1 MALDKR
7 DAMSEEILR
16 AERFELVDRHG
27 NPRAV
32 LACDRDSGAPTCTFL
47 DGAGQTRVTVG
58 IAWNDM
64 PSIQLNAADGTARV
78 AIIVR
83 PDDSG
88 MVLVVDDTGAKTVVT
103 SSGAV
108 QEEG

>member
-7 DAMSEEILR
+7 DAMSQETLR
-16 AERFELVDRHG
+16 AARFELVDRHG

-47 DGAGQTRVTVG
+47 DGSGPTRVTVG
-58 IAWNDM
+58 LAWNDM

-78 AIIVR
+78 AMIVR

-88 MVLVVDDTGAKTVVT
+88 MMLIVDDGGAKTVVT
-103 SSGAV
+103 SDGVA
-108 QEEG
+108 QAEG

>member
-1 MALDKR
+1 
-7 DAMSEEILR
+7 MSQETLR

-32 LACDRDSGAPTCTFL
+32 LACDADSGAPTCTFL
-47 DGAGQTRVTVG
+47 DGSGQTRVTVG
-58 IAWNDM
+58 LAWNDM

-78 AIIVR
+78 ALIVR

-88 MVLVVDDTGAKTVVT
+88 MMLVVDDGGAKTVVT
-103 SSGAV
+103 SAGAV
-108 QEEG
+108 RENQ

>member
-1 MALDKR
+1 
-7 DAMSEEILR
+7 MSQETLR
-16 AERFELVDRHG
+16 AERFELIDRHG

-47 DGAGQTRVTVG
+47 DGSGQTRVTVG

-78 AIIVR
+78 ALIVR

-88 MVLVVDDTGAKTVVT
+88 MILVVNDEGAKTLVT

-108 QEEG
+108 QEEP